1 MPSSADHCYHKA
13 VPDLT
18 FSQPERRSF
27 LVPILL
33 AVVAI
38 AIAFGVAI
46 HFFPATSV
54 DLVHVHTEVLP
65 IETVFKGSTVIG
77 LSETNHMLF
86 VASTVKVDN
95 QLRVP
100 IYLDDFHITLTDT
113 SGAEMTVSADTP
125 KDLPDLE
132 SNYPGIKP
140 LMTTPLIRNTAI
152 DSGKSAQGTL
162 LFALSIPKSVWDT
175 RKSAVIKVDLY
186 HQPPMYVTLP
196 Q

>member
-1 MPSSADHCYHKA
+1 MS
-13 VPDLT
+13 DLN

-27 LVPILL
+27 FVPILL

-38 AIAFGVAI
+38 VIAVGVAI

-54 DLVHVHTEVLP
+54 DLVHVRTEVLP
-65 IETVFKGSTVIG
+65 IETLFKSNTVIG
-77 LSETNHMLF
+77 LSEANHMVF
-86 VASTVKVDN
+86 IASTVKVDN
-95 QLRVP
+95 HLRVP
-100 IYLDDFHITLTDT
+100 IYLDDFHITLTDP

-132 SNYPGIKP
+132 ANYPGIKP
-140 LMTTPLIRNTAI
+140 LMTTPLVRNTGI
-152 DSGKSAQGTL
+152 DSEKSAEGTL
-162 LFALSIPKSVWDT
+162 LFALSIPKSVWDA